1 MAPILP
7 QLPLLAPVSFPAPA
21 RPSKVLQ
28 PPVLCRWQAVS
39 MEHLLTYTSQTLHVP
54 MMPTLVLVIEE
65 EKILLPLDFS
75 KSPLHLLFLLLPH
88 PILPSDDP
96 WLLQCTVSTVAFHHC
111 TDPLM
116 FCVSPVMRCAV
127 HNVSQCLLF
136 QQSPITNHPS
146 APPRPQPCT
155 SLQPTAKGSSL
166 HLRAGLSNKWTLFFC
181 CKG

>member
-1 MAPILP
+1 
-7 QLPLLAPVSFPAPA
+7 
-21 RPSKVLQ
+21 
-28 PPVLCRWQAVS
+28 
-39 MEHLLTYTSQTLHVP
+39 
-54 MMPTLVLVIEE
+54 MMPTLVSVT
-65 EKILLPLDFS
+65 EKNFLLPLDFS

-166 HLRAGLSNKWTLFFC
+166 HHRSGLFQQVDTFHLQQRIVLKVCEQYLCSAIKCSPSN
-181 CKG
+181 